1 MAIKSFKDDR
11 LAALLNRETPK
22 KIPADLLATTRRKLV
37 MLDSAHKLDD
47 LRAPPA
53 NRLEAL
59 KGDRAG
65 QFSIRVNDQFRLC
78 FVWTVEGPAEV
89 EFVDYH

>member
-1 MAIKSFKDDR
+1 MAIKSFADDR
-11 LAALLNRETPK
+11 LAAILARNAPK
-22 KIPADLLATTRRKLV
+22 KFPSDLLAVTRRKPI
-37 MLDSAHKLDD
+37 MLDSAQRLDD

-65 QFSIRVNDQFRLC
+65 QHSIRVNDQFRLC
-78 FVWTVEGPAEV
+78 FIWTDDGPAEV
-89 EFVDYH
+89 DFVGDH

>member
-1 MAIKSFKDDR
+1 MAIKSFKDER
-11 LAALLNRETPK
+11 LAAILARVAPK
-22 KIPADLLATTRRKLV
+22 KFPADLLATTRRKLI
-37 MLDSAHKLDD
+37 MLDSARRLDD

-59 KGDRAG
+59 KGDRTG
-65 QFSIRVNDQFRLC
+65 QYSIRVNDQFRLC
-78 FVWTVEGPAEV
+78 FVWTDEGPAEV